1 MSAFPK
7 PYADFV
13 AKLRVS
19 FGFVLVIAFGWMSQP
34 SPQSMALGFPFS
46 MLGLVLRGWATG
58 HLEKNLQLAESGP
71 YAYVRNPLYLGTLL
85 VAAGLVIAARR
96 WILAALFAAVFLL
109 VYLPVIELEE
119 QHLRKLFPA
128 FASYSQRVP
137 ALWPT
142 LHPLRIGRRF
152 RWDLYVHNRE
162 YQALLGFIAGMAFL
176 AAKMALASGRA
187 YS

>member
-19 FGFVLVIAFGWMSQP
+19 FGFGLVVAFGWLSHP
-34 SPQSMALGFPFS
+34 SPRSLAMGLPLS
-46 MLGLVLRGWATG
+46 VLGLLLRGWATG
-58 HLEKNLQLAESGP
+58 HLEKNRRLAQSGP

-96 WILAALFAAVFLL
+96 WVLAALFVAVFLL
-109 VYLPVIELEE
+109 VYWPVIELEE

-128 FASYSQRVP
+128 FADYARRVP
-137 ALWPT
+137 VLWPAFRGVDAQQ
-142 LHPLRIGRRF
+142 PF
-152 RWDLYVHNRE
+152 RWDLYVRNRE
-162 YQALLGFIAGMAFL
+162 YQALLGFLAGAAFL
-176 AAKMALASGRA
+176 AAKMVLSLNRTAT
-187 YS
+187 

>member
-19 FGFVLVIAFGWMSQP
+19 CGFVLVLAFAWLSEP
-34 SPQSMALGFPFS
+34 SPRSMAMGLPVS
-46 MLGLVLRGWATG
+46 VLGLLLRGWATG
-58 HLEKNLQLAESGP
+58 HLEKDLRLAQSGP

-85 VAAGLVIAARR
+85 VAAGLVVAARR
-96 WILAALFAAVFLL
+96 WILAIIFAAVFVV

-119 QHLRKLFPA
+119 QHLRKLFPV
-128 FASYSQRVP
+128 FADYSRRVR

-142 LHPLRIGRRF
+142 FDPLKSEQRF
-152 RWDLYVHNRE
+152 RWDLYVRNRE
-162 YQALLGFIAGMAFL
+162 YQALLGFAAGAVFL
-176 AAKMALASGRA
+176 AMKMMVQSNH
-187 YS
+187 